1 MQFLSMLCTLEM
13 LLHKQQ
19 AALLLLEVKATLC
32 EVQVLTYSVV
42 GLCVIYFYLIIIMTN
57 NNKLLLPKEIVLGI
71 LETTFL
77 QKY

>member
-19 AALLLLEVKATLC
+19 AALPLLEMKATLC

-57 NNKLLLPKEIVLGI
+57 HNKLLLLKEIVLGI

>member
-1 MQFLSMLCTLEM
+1 MLCTLEM

-19 AALLLLEVKATLC
+19 AALLLLEMKATLR

-42 GLCVIYFYLIIIMTN
+42 GLFVIYFYLIIIMTN
-57 NNKLLLPKEIVLGI
+57 NNKLLLLREIVLGI